1 MAKKND
7 NKLNAQRGDKP
18 EKITQITK
26 DYMRDYI
33 LFQANTDENKS
44 WFLKACQENTVKKMN
59 KARGEYTDIDVSAVR
74 KLFVKRFFPNLGK
87 KETTTTFLEDVENLF
102 KV

>member
-7 NKLNAQRGDKP
+7 TKLNAQRGDKP

-33 LFQANTDENKS
+33 IYQANTDENKS
-44 WFLKACQENTVKKMN
+44 WFLKACQENTIQKMS

-74 KLFVKRFFPNLGK
+74 KLFVNRFFADLNK
-87 KETTTTFLEDVENLF
+87 KKKTTTYLEDIEKMF